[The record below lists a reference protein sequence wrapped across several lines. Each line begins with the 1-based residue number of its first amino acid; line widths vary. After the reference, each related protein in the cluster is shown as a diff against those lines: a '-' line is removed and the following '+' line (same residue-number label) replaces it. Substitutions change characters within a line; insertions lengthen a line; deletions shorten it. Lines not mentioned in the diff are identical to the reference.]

1 MSKKTDR
8 HKGIQQRVDLHS
20 QMPVRGGPEMFR
32 RSGKALGRRTSEGKV
47 GRSMQGDKG
56 YAMHAE
62 YAGDYKMD
70 GEVQRRKL
78 GWKSTK
84 CTDEIVQD
92 CYLVTTMARRAY
104 LLSFSTS
111 HSQCPILDLAAA
123 LRMCPTLQICLQRAG
138 RRGHVAGH

>member
-1 MSKKTDR
+1 
-8 HKGIQQRVDLHS
+8 
-20 QMPVRGGPEMFR
+20 
-32 RSGKALGRRTSEGKV
+32 
-47 GRSMQGDKG
+47 MQGDKG

-92 CYLVTTMARRAY
+92 CYLVTTMARR
-104 LLSFSTS
+104 
-111 HSQCPILDLAAA
+111 SQCPILDLAAA